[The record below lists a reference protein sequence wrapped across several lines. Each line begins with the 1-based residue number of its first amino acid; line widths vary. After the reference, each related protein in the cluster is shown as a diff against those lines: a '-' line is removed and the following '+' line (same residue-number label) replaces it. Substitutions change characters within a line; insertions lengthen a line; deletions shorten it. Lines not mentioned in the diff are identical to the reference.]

1 MIITNPNAI
10 EKSMA
15 LLLADLHLHQ
25 KPDWRFIYYQD
36 FIEELLASDFRCL
49 PLILLGDVFEVKDK
63 LDSRVINQ
71 FLNLVLKWSEKHEVI
86 WIVGQHDSYIPGVAT
101 LEGLQHVPNIHIVSK
116 DIYTK
121 ESVNGTNDFCCVPYM
136 RDLDDYR
143 KLLKSVPN
151 NATILTHIPIVEAL
165 IQIGAQNVDGISVE
179 EFKRFKTVIS
189 GDIHNYVD
197 IKNFHYVGAT
207 SQRDWRDKN
216 VEPQIGIFTT
226 EHKLVR
232 IPLIAPEHIEIKHLQ
247 QLKSIEASA
256 KQCVIKI
263 LTEKMD
269 LKQLAAVRKLP
280 NVLNVI
286 WEPPIV
292 EIIQTSLPEQTAL
305 TTPSTVLQA
314 HLEQAERPAD
324 TTIEDLFEIGTELLD
339 NTYKQIYSGADL
351 IDANNETE
359 LT

>member
-36 FIEELLASDFRCL
+36 FINELLLSDFRSL
-49 PLILLGDVFEVKDK
+49 PMVLLGDVFEVKDK

-71 FLNLVLKWSEKHEVI
+71 FLNLVLKWAEKQEVI

-116 DIYTK
+116 DIYPK
-121 ESVNGTNDFCCVPYM
+121 EGVAGSNAICCVPYM
-136 RDLDDYR
+136 RDLADYR
-143 KLLKSVPN
+143 KLLKTVPD
-151 NATILTHIPIVEAL
+151 NATVLTHIPIVEAL
-165 IQIGAQNVDGISVE
+165 IQIGATNTDGISVE
-179 EFKRFKTVIS
+179 EFNRFKTVIS

-216 VEPQIGIFTT
+216 VEPQIGVLTT
-226 EHKLVR
+226 DHRLMR
-232 IPLIAPEHIEIKHLQ
+232 IPLNAPEHIEIKNLK
-247 QLKSIEASA
+247 QLTSIETSD
-256 KQCVIKI
+256 KQYVIKI
-263 LTEKMD
+263 LTEKME
-269 LKQLAAVRKLP
+269 LKRLAAIRKLP

-286 WEPPIV
+286 WEPPVV
-292 EIIQTSLPEQTAL
+292 EILQTTLPEQEAL
-305 TTPSTVLQA
+305 IAPSAILQA

-324 TTIEDLFEIGTELLD
+324 TTIADLFEIGTELLD
-339 NTYKQIYSGADL
+339 NTYKQIYSSAVAIGD
-351 IDANNETE
+351 NTETE
-359 LT
+359 LS